1 MNPEII
7 KWLDDIINMVI
18 SDFALFRYTDIIII
32 IIIIELFLSFLT

>member
-18 SDFALFRYTDIIII
+18 SDFVLFRYTDIIII
-32 IIIIELFLSFLT
+32 IIIIEFLLSFLT